1 MHTRTCCASRKNA
14 TRPWFD
20 SPALILAL
28 ALSLTSPAA
37 ARQASPAPVSSEVR
51 MHNNRPTLFINA
63 VPESPVIYALTDTP
77 GGRWSWEELP
87 QHNISQVCP
96 QGIRLFQVDLWFDH
110 CWRPDGTIDLTVARK
125 QIAGILQVCPRA
137 AAFFRFHVTAPKWW
151 LHAHPE
157 EWVRYADAEPRE
169 ESSEGFPRILE
180 EDNGP
185 AQRVSMA
192 SLPWKKEAT
201 AKLREFLLALAKTP
215 EGNALAG
222 VQVANGVYGE
232 WHNWGFY
239 HNEPDVSQP
248 MEREFRSWLK
258 RTYGTDQA
266 LRDAWNEAHARIDAA
281 TVPGMKDRETTS
293 GIFRNPDR
301 EQRTIDYYT
310 CVHELVAEN
319 ILHFARTVKE
329 TWPRP
334 LVTGTFYGY
343 YFSVFGRQAA
353 GGHLELQ
360 RLLQSPFIDYL
371 SGPQAY
377 EPEALKLGDPYRSR
391 SLTASIRLHGKLWLD
406 EMDAEPTIPNVR
418 AGNYDQI
425 LGNGVAAVRRNV
437 LFSATRG
444 VGLWYYDFGVAG
456 VDLDGF
462 RYNARGSR
470 GAWDHSVI
478 LEEIRRMKTLVDE
491 RLSIPY
497 HSEADVLFVYD
508 TKSFYHTASLRG
520 TDPFS
525 NVMIDYNTLAAF
537 KSGVVFDPVHLED
550 LTRVDLSP
558 YRVIVFGNVYL
569 LSERQRR
576 FIRDSVAAGGRT
588 LVWYYAPGYLTGKA
602 LSAESISALTGIQ
615 VTPVSLSKP
624 PEVRVAFPA
633 DSAFTYVTGKHA
645 VVPLF
650 AVNDP
655 DAAVF
660 GRYTETGEAA
670 VVQKVFRNH
679 RAWYVAVPQT
689 EPGLLRRI
697 LHQSD
702 AHVYS
707 RQGDIVYG
715 GGGLLVVHMKE
726 GGAHDIVLRSG
737 KRLTFTLPPGS
748 HTLVLDPGTGE
759 PLLPVPTAK

>member
-1 MHTRTCCASRKNA
+1 MHTRPCGTFRQNAMRPRLSTPVLIIACALLVAPA
-14 TRPWFD
+14 TF
-20 SPALILAL
+20 A
-28 ALSLTSPAA
+28 
-37 ARQASPAPVSSEVR
+37 QQVSPAPISSEVR
-51 MHNNRPTLFINA
+51 MHNNRPTLFLNGA
-63 VPESPVIYALTDTP
+63 PESPVLYALTDTP

-87 QHNISQVCP
+87 RHNISQFCSR
-96 QGIRLFQVDLWFDH
+96 GIRLFQVDLWFDH
-110 CWRPDGTIDLTVARK
+110 CWRPDGTIDITMAQK
-125 QIAGILQVCPRA
+125 QIAGILDVCPLA
-137 AAFFRFHVTAPKWW
+137 AVMFRFHVTAPKWW
-151 LHAHPE
+151 RQAHPE
-157 EWVRYADAEPRE
+157 EWARYADVEPRE
-169 ESSEGFPRILE
+169 ESAEGFPRILE

-192 SLPWKKEAT
+192 SLSWKTEAT
-201 AKLREFLLALAKTP
+201 VKLREFLLALARTP

-258 RTYGTDQA
+258 RTYGTDRA
-266 LRDAWNEAHARIDAA
+266 LRNAWNDGEARIDAA
-281 TVPGMKDRETTS
+281 TVPDMNGRETTA
-293 GIFRNPDR
+293 GIFRAPDR

-310 CVHELVAEN
+310 CAHELVADN

-353 GGHLELQ
+353 GGHLELH
-360 RLLQSPFIDYL
+360 RVLRSPFIDYL

-425 LGNGVAAVRRNV
+425 LANGIAAVRRNV

-462 RYNARGSR
+462 RYNGRGSR

-478 LEEIRRMKTLVDE
+478 LEEVRRMKTLVDE
-491 RLSIPY
+491 RLSTPY
-497 HSEADVLFVYD
+497 RSEADVLFVYD
-508 TKSFYHTASLRG
+508 TRSFYHTASLRG

-525 NVMIDYNTLAAF
+525 TVLIDYNTLAAF
-537 KSGVVFDPVHLED
+537 RSGVVFDPVHLDD
-550 LTRVDLSP
+550 LPRIDLSQ

-569 LSERQRR
+569 LSEELRR
-576 FIRDSVAAGGRT
+576 FIRDRVAAGGRT
-588 LVWYYAPGYLTGKA
+588 LVWYYAPGYQRGTT
-602 LSAESISALTGIQ
+602 LSIESISNLTGIRLA
-615 VTPVSLSKP
+615 PLSLSNP
-624 PEVRVAFPA
+624 PEIRVAFPA
-633 DSAFTYVTGKHA
+633 GTAFTYVTGKQA

-650 AVNDP
+650 AVRDP
-655 DAAVF
+655 DATVF
-660 GRYTETGEAA
+660 GTYTETGDAA
-670 VVQKVFRNH
+670 VVLKAFKDH

-689 EPGLLRRI
+689 GSGLLRRI

-702 AHVYS
+702 AHIYS

-715 GGGLLVVHMKE
+715 GGGLLVVHMKD
-726 GGAHDIVLRSG
+726 GGTHDIALRSG
-737 KRLTFTLPPGS
+737 KQLTFTLPPGS
-748 HTLVLDPGTGE
+748 HTLVLDPQTGE
-759 PLLPVPTAK
+759 PLLPVPASK